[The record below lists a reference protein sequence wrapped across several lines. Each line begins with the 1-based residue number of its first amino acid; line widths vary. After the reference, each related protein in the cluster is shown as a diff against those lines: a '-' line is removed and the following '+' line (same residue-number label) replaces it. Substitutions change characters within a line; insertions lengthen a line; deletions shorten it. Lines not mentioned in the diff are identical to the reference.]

1 MGQVTIYLD
10 AETESKLNA
19 IVGNLNVSKSKWI
32 ADLIRNKTATSW
44 PEGIT
49 SLAGAWKDLATVETI
64 RNNMGKD
71 VAREPL

>member
-19 IVGNLNVSKSKWI
+19 IVGDLNVSKSKWI
-32 ADLIRNKTATSW
+32 ADLIRDKTATSW
-44 PEGIT
+44 PEGIAN
-49 SLAGAWKDLATVETI
+49 LAGIWKDLPMVETI